1 MGLMR
6 PTVSWMKEKY
16 KIFRQQWFSEYDIP
30 EIPVD
35 RFSTKLTRDE
45 VQLKLFNK
53 DDPIGFETYC
63 TVNSNPDPAKRVNFQ
78 IALNVRY
85 RDDEHAFETTL
96 IHEMCHLVC
105 DFNGLP
111 DGKNFHEKDW
121 AKLAKKITKESK
133 GYYKIEQYADLKQDY
148 QATSNNR
155 KERMN
160 ALAERDGYYVVL
172 LSNFPKDDSKRLHY
186 VNGKNNVAMS
196 VVAIPIVQQNLAEK
210 CYDFYCSEQGMNDF
224 MKNSNPTTL
233 YSKVF
238 LYHVDPEHSFWTN
251 NLFKEQTVADFS
263 KQGLQSSVY
272 LIHYLNQDI
281 KSPERASKI
290 INSEQ
295 VLTATEQDEI
305 IQEYI
310 EENK

>member
-1 MGLMR
+1 MR

-16 KIFRQQWFSEYDIP
+16 KIFRQQLFSEYEMP

-35 RFSTKLTRDE
+35 RFSTKKTRDE
-45 VQLKLFNK
+45 VQMKLFNK
-53 DDPIGFETYC
+53 DNPIGYQTYSYGNDDDYDNPETW
-63 TVNSNPDPAKRVNFQ
+63 VNFQ
-78 IALNVRY
+78 IALNTRY
-85 RDDEHAFETTL
+85 RDDEHGFETTL
-96 IHEMCHLVC
+96 VHEMCHLAC
-105 DFNGLP
+105 DYNGLP
-111 DGKNFHEKDW
+111 QGKTFHEAEW
-121 AKLAKKITKESK
+121 AKLAKKITKKSN

-186 VNGKNNVAMS
+186 INGKNNVAMS
-196 VVAIPIVQQNLAEK
+196 VVAIPIVQRNLAEK
-210 CYDFYCSEQGMNDF
+210 CYDFYCSEQGMDDF
-224 MKNSNPTTL
+224 MKNSKPTTL

-305 IQEYI
+305 IQEY
-310 EENK
+310 EKENK